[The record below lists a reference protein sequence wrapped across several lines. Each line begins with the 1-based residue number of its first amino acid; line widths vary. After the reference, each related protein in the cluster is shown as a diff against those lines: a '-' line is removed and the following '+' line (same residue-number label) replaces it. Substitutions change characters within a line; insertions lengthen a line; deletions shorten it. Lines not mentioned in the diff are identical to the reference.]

1 MTAGGCGAVTA
12 GEGQLQPPGLQT
24 NSACHGLLTSLNT
37 HQSSDISESGRV
49 SPRSPRSPL
58 SRQSQLTRPVLAVVR
73 VVTPNFTES
82 EEELKDSPEDG
93 EGICDDSLLG
103 ELSTMNS
110 SFSLSVDSNQLQ
122 PHQG

>member
-1 MTAGGCGAVTA
+1 MTAGGYGAVTA
-12 GEGQLQPPGLQT
+12 GEGQPQPQPPVLQT
-24 NSACHGLLTSLNT
+24 NTACHGLLTSLNT

-49 SPRSPRSPL
+49 SPPPPL
-58 SRQSQLTRPVLAVVR
+58 ARESKVAGPVVA
-73 VVTPNFTES
+73 VVTPDITES
-82 EEELKDSPEDG
+82 EEELKESPEDG

-110 SFSLSVDSNQLQ
+110 SFSLSVDSNQIQ

>member
-12 GEGQLQPPGLQT
+12 GEGQLQPPGLQST
-24 NSACHGLLTSLNT
+24 AACHGLLTSLNT
-37 HQSSDISESGRV
+37 HQSSDISESGRL
-49 SPRSPRSPL
+49 SPL
-58 SRQSQLTRPVLAVVR
+58 APLAPLGPLSWKSEVTRSVP
-73 VVTPNFTES
+73 VVTPNIAES
-82 EEELKDSPEDG
+82 EEDIKESQEDG

-110 SFSLSVDSNQLQ
+110 SSFSLSVDSNQIQ

>member
-1 MTAGGCGAVTA
+1 MTAGGYGAVTA
-12 GEGQLQPPGLQT
+12 GEGQPQPQPPVLQT
-24 NSACHGLLTSLNT
+24 NTACHGLLTSLNT

-49 SPRSPRSPL
+49 SPPPPPPPL
-58 SRQSQLTRPVLAVVR
+58 ARESKVAGPVVA
-73 VVTPNFTES
+73 VVTPDITES
-82 EEELKDSPEDG
+82 EEELKESPEDA

-110 SFSLSVDSNQLQ
+110 SFSLSVDSNQIQ